1 MADAALVAPFSITA
15 AYAYPVLN
23 AAGSLVLTDV
33 VRNFW
38 ISGSGRVAGTVKE
51 AATPSDLP
59 LRRKVRLVDQR
70 SGRIYGEMWSNAATG
85 EYAFENIDETR
96 TYYVISHDHTGNYN
110 AVVKDGITPE
120 AMP

>member
-1 MADAALVAPFSITA
+1 MTAVTLIVPFGINDPRSRPAPGGARLLRPEDA
-15 AYAYPVLN
+15 
-23 AAGSLVLTDV
+23 G
-33 VRNFW
+33 RNFW
-38 ISGSGRVAGTVKE
+38 IGGAGRVAGTVKE

-70 SGRIYGEMWSNAATG
+70 SGRIYGETWSDAATG